1 MRRRA
6 KTLIAM
12 TLASGALTAVALAP
26 AGQAQLPT
34 CPPGTTN
41 TQYCQVGPPVISAKA
56 LAAAC
61 RSAGLRVH
69 VPATTITSVA
79 GLKTVTVTLDGKR
92 VKRVTTGSKNF
103 TLMGITIK
111 TRGLKAG
118 LHTVVLTAV
127 DSGGRTSRRVFHF
140 SICKPK
146 PKFTG

>member
-1 MRRRA
+1 MRGRA
-6 KTLIAM
+6 KTLVAL
-12 TLASGALTAVALAP
+12 TLASGALSAVALAP
-26 AGQAQLPT
+26 TGQAQLPT

-41 TQYCQVGPPVISAKA
+41 TQYCQVGPPVISAHA

-61 RSAGLRVH
+61 RSAGAVVH
-69 VPATTITSVA
+69 LPATTVTSVA
-79 GLKTVTVTLDGKR
+79 GLKNVTVTLDGKR
-92 VKRVTTGSKNF
+92 IKRVSTKSKNF
-103 TLMGITIK
+103 TLKGVTIK